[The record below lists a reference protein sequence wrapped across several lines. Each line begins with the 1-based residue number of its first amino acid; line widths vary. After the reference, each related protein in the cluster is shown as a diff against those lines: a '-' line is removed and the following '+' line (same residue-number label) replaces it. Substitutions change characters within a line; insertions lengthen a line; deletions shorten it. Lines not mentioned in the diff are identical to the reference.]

1 MATNDDKNLR
11 QVYETLRREGYTPP
25 EYEKFRQDM
34 TADKNL
40 RGVYE
45 TLRREGYTPPDYDTF
60 RTDMLGNPQPAPAA
74 PSAPT
79 VLTAPAAPSGQF
91 RAQGVQVPEIPSPE
105 NPSVDWSS
113 VPEPMGE
120 GIVPAPQPPA
130 EPWQPSLRQKEAILR
145 SINDRVGQTVSSLH
159 ASSAA
164 THRIA
169 QANTPEGRQR
179 SRLMRQAARQMG
191 IETDPIGIIRGSSS
205 ATSDQSPAP
214 KPTGEGTVPPASTQ
228 NPTFHTVTTDDEGNL
243 RGSWQLPDGSIT
255 DSFAEADRAVSSARE
270 ARLRQTF
277 LSRMKQNG
285 LDPATPEDID
295 EQRRRDT
302 LDVAEKTLPARIERN
317 EENIAKANSRRAQQI
332 DGDQGSNRWDDSQ
345 GFWDNMARI
354 IGGATRRSVER
365 QHPAPRPEASLSQS
379 DSELRALIAEN
390 YILDNA
396 RKRLEAS
403 HLRKSEGFMDGFWN
417 INNLK
422 NFAKGASH
430 ALSDGDIYTGGFM
443 SISTASHMLA
453 IEDKLKAGQD
463 LSDAETSLLY
473 STMLGNDIQDNAH
486 VPHGYTAGQTITR
499 ALPYIVQMMLN
510 PASGLSRALVKK
522 FGTNALKRIALTV
535 AGDVAESAVLAN
547 TLQAPAT
554 AADAISRY
562 QGAPVENPDGSI
574 SFDGDHDLTSA
585 IAKAQ
590 GAAIIENYTEMLGNH
605 FGVIGN
611 FAGKTAAKGMRKV
624 GLGKVVDNT
633 SNLINRIKAKDWVK
647 IIYNTGNRA
656 NINGTAGEI
665 LEEEAGIV
673 LNSIFT
679 GDNSL
684 SDLTDYDTQVDI
696 FLGVGLF
703 GGFMGGVKAA
713 GYPVARSRARR
724 DLRTSDRVGSFRFG
738 EDWDGIRS
746 QIDQAEDSDLATIV
760 RDLTID
766 HAQSPE
772 QAKAIATYAHDLMRS
787 RGFNLADVA
796 RRSENLDSPE
806 QTAIS
811 DSFSHGEEIAGSGN
825 SDAMAQ
831 AHTLMQSR
839 RERLSQSTSPE
850 WVDRL
855 DSEDPVDA
863 LRAIP
868 ESDPELRQ
876 QAADYLSS
884 KAVYDGMIS
893 AVQSGIDEEI
903 AASDERVNASVN
915 RTTGLIHPVSITGE
929 EHRPAHII
937 DGEILIDTDGSIIPD
952 QSSPDI
958 IIRYDDTSEIAF
970 SSPARIAQA
979 DPTLDPA
986 AFRQQE
992 RDRIADSHARQA
1004 ADAIEGVLPFTPG
1017 SSVIITPEAPDSAP
1031 APSVAFQS
1039 EDRSP
1044 VPAPSVSN
1052 DWSPVPEPMGEGT
1065 APANNSESAE
1075 ANPAEAIIIGD
1086 TIGEDGT
1093 LVPGVVDVQLPDG
1106 SIHSMSK
1113 TDLQEQADARRDQAV
1128 TQFESDLADQR
1139 AQEKEQQLARQSAG
1153 LTDPRR
1159 DTSLLPDHFAS
1170 PYAGITTH
1178 AARFTPADNGVGAV
1192 LYRDDNGNDA
1202 IVLAARSDGSYAGY
1216 MREYLPDG
1224 TPTDRWTAK
1233 FQNDTG
1239 DKSLFRTLMTSAQA
1253 LLPDG
1258 HQLTEHS
1265 SVSPDGLRNLANQL
1279 RHGYSLQRDES
1290 GAIITTSVPI
1300 NMASPSNPLQLRDY
1314 DPGSYDPATVHED
1327 EFEAAADI
1335 LTPYMQALGLTRDN
1349 IRFAGGRILV
1359 DHPILRKTESTRQ
1372 AQPTAPPTPIAA
1384 PTAPTAT
1391 SPQSRAE
1398 ASVAPS
1404 GQSRAEGVQVPE
1416 IPSPENPS
1424 NDWSSVP
1431 EPSASND
1438 WSFVPEP
1445 TGEGIVPTAET
1456 TAGPQQS
1463 AESPSALSRIP
1474 TDHDGSPIYEQA
1486 DPATA
1491 WDAILEQTDG
1501 DTRIATDV
1509 ISQTIAE
1516 KEADLRQLTKQ
1527 KTPGGLSL
1535 QQKIEEGKRR
1545 KAAIDALQRDI
1556 DHWKAMAQTP
1566 ALRKSQAEAE
1576 ARARAEEEARL
1587 LAEQKA
1593 AQEAEARRIEAE
1605 RKAAE
1610 KEEEEN
1616 RKALAK
1622 IDRRYA
1628 DIFDDVKEY
1637 PEAVSRLSQ
1646 QEPEDILEVASIVL
1660 SRHKVLWG
1668 DTRSSKGTAS
1678 ETGFREGERKKLFS
1692 IFRRAENGGVS
1703 LQRLAED
1710 VMQEYCEQYGIPYD
1724 NNEARDALIEMIR
1737 QASVPSDITQYIRR
1751 RRMEQS
1757 TEIADQLRRREEDM
1771 RQEWA
1776 QESYHMSFEDYESS
1790 LEDARRQAQ
1799 EHLAD
1804 FDPEEFAGAIAD
1816 EIAEYDEIA
1825 MDSVEKDHQALQESP
1840 DYTNIAPSQQLSQS
1854 EPTAQSDTQDYDR
1867 LRENLTDEPIPEGTA
1882 PRRGSQVLPPTS
1894 SLPSRRNIQD
1904 EARPAIPPQDGPRI
1918 PSPQGSLPQGTPR
1931 PTVNRISKPLQ
1942 QGKTAWINSNNSLHP
1957 MAQVG
1962 EPVPLNDSHAT
1973 TSSGNHGIGLGID
1986 SSVDVGK
1993 DNQKSS
1999 DAQIKSR
2006 EDSDKPTPQFRAQ
2019 GVPVPE
2025 IPSPQEKTI
2034 SEEKPLDFD
2043 PDYVRMRI
2051 DQLIGRGEISHI
2063 DPDTLSPLQIAQIA
2077 PALYEMDH
2085 ANDRVE
2091 NLRGEFDDAD
2101 AAGEDH
2107 SILSDIAHDLDDAEN
2122 RAADAADRL
2131 HKALANLH
2139 QNDSTAGLNPAPE
2152 IVSEGTT
2159 PLDHQREL
2167 SQRQRYEEESK
2178 KLDADL
2184 SPEETDYYGKPLV
2197 LASDGTSV
2205 FGKIDARSGLSDAP
2219 IRLSLGV
2226 NSVGEDGKNHGY
2238 GLLHIEAGHGEQIR
2252 NAGYKSVVDF
2262 VENVAKN
2269 YTEIREGARI
2279 GDKPTYLLE
2288 VPDKH
2293 NNTLFI
2299 QLSRDGSFWNVNSA
2313 GIFNKKYSRRKA
2325 KVWSLPAVGEGTGI
2339 DTPQVNSGLSM
2350 DATAPAGNSSQTS
2363 TGKDNTPSANLQI
2376 FDEQNPTQDGSP
2388 ITSPTASIASTPS
2401 LSPLRQS
2408 RAEGSV
2414 AAPPQSRAQGVQV
2427 PEIPS
2432 PEDASSGLNPATE
2445 PSPEGIPLPETKPWS
2460 LMNGAERIA
2469 HAEKAPLSTQEID
2482 ASNVDD
2488 VIKANAIR
2496 FLNGDRDA
2504 IAQISYLNAYENVR
2518 NTNRNHPAP
2527 QDSTSQQLDIPNPGE
2542 SHRLGERAADGG
2554 NPIQLDTTDSS
2565 TQIPRQSTDRP
2576 DNPRVNTVDPR
2587 EKGDSPIP
2595 ERKPPVD
2602 PIPPKGDRPSR
2613 GSQTRGKGSNGRPKR
2628 GKTGGN
2634 PSLRDGAGHTPARPI
2649 DNGTAHDDL
2658 TRALDEFKSLLRDFG
2673 NAARD
2678 SLSINIAL
2686 LNPRQIEMLPRLI
2699 VAGAKVGYALIRK
2712 GLTSFSKWSAEMR
2725 RNIQEPMAAVGIT
2738 GSELDEWIDE
2748 MWNCSFTVDGA
2759 THSVREWASIL
2770 GHESL
2775 RQKVAMTIGE
2785 KRKAQAQ
2792 AEDIPV
2798 EIGSIDNIRQTLPFL
2813 LPQQQE
2819 DVARA
2824 ETQFFD
2830 KSHDDHDHAHGKGY
2844 MFTNGTGTGKTYTGL
2859 GIVKRFMKQGKTRIL
2874 ILTPSQ
2880 TKVSDWIKDAANL
2893 QIPLRSLDD
2902 WAKARAT
2909 NATQEAGEGPVITTF
2924 ANFRQNQALLNA
2936 EFDLV
2941 VYDESHR
2948 ILENKKGA
2956 DTSGLFRHY
2965 KISNKD
2971 QNHAFSRLRDID
2983 PTWQQLARKNEEFK
2997 REYDKLMVT
3006 AAEKSG
3012 INRTYDLVR
3021 NGLIPPQIHEDW
3033 DARHIADYPKLAAIR
3048 DEVFR
3053 LSRKFDNEVK
3063 PLLQQKA
3070 KEAVAKTK
3078 VVFLSA
3084 TPFNTRE
3091 NLSYAEG
3098 YIFSYPKEDN
3108 SSALNPR
3115 SRFYLDH
3122 FGAAYKWRYNRLE
3135 SSSSNPQAIAQQEIE
3150 FSDYLQNTLQ
3160 TMSGR
3165 IIDSEF
3171 DYSRDFPTVTGK
3183 YAPLFNQ
3190 AVEEFRASG
3199 SMSEA
3204 TWRVLGD
3211 YVYSSALF
3219 ESMKVNRIAPRI
3231 REHLERGR
3239 KIVVFHRRVETSEPL
3254 RPPFRRIFDAAV
3266 NLAMGEYDLNK
3277 REKRLAEIAGMR
3289 TKYAPLLEW
3298 EKTIDLRMPRQ
3309 QLADIF
3315 GIDNILFFSGKE
3327 SAKQKNEAVRLF
3339 NDDKSGKNI
3348 IVIQEASGKEG
3359 ISLHDTTGNHPRV
3372 MISLAL
3378 PQSPITALQTEGR
3391 IYRIGN
3397 RSNAI
3402 FEYPLL
3408 GLDSEM
3414 LLFGQKFNAQV
3425 GTTENLALGSKARNL
3440 RDSFARGVDEHS
3452 GDVSLDDQGI
3462 GGKEYDA
3469 GETVEI
3475 DPFDRA
3481 VLDFYGNR
3489 KLNGGRDNREGADY
3503 YPTPE
3508 PLGFKMAQWG
3518 EISEGESV
3526 LEPSAGHGAIAR
3538 YVPRHNPLTAIE
3550 PSMSLFGR
3558 LQVKCGG
3565 VGRKFEN
3572 KTFENYNVINKHD
3585 VILMNPPFGTAGR
3598 LAVDHLAKA
3607 FSHLEEGGRV
3617 VALIPRGSADAKFDK
3632 WFFSEKAAVISGE
3645 VQLPRVTFQQAGTA
3659 VSCRVLVIDK
3669 ISNPKLASAA
3679 AARAR
3684 RYNLNREYAKI
3695 EDFFADLRDVS
3706 MPARTIDHNARLRK
3720 KAAPVARE
3728 LRSMKKV
3735 TEVELDND
3743 GIRVIGRYLNSASI
3757 NWALRTPENL
3767 PGYLQDCFNRFS
3779 GYAAEEWR
3787 GPEAQAV
3794 YAEMAALAARLAG
3807 KTVEEMTRTP
3817 SSDIRTRLGDDP
3829 LTFQQRQRIAVG
3841 NRGTVMPGLNEAV
3854 VKVVEVPKHGYNGDK
3869 PLSQA
3874 VEAAVGRYA
3883 GKTLHYDNHDQKFDY
3898 TISKRSLT
3906 YAANHSGKSEN
3917 PGVHTAVMDK
3927 LDAVIAESI
3936 EIMEHPDVRKKNGS
3950 RSEDN
3955 GYNTDALMHRF
3966 AGAVSLD
3973 GTIHRVITTLKED
3986 VSQERNGLH
3995 TYEVTKIEVLDD
4007 NAPSTP
4013 NGIAGVYM
4021 NSTVR
4026 VANLLKGAE
4035 IHNKSGEKILQE
4047 SQLNS
4052 SYPSRLHSRPGD
4064 VSKIDVLNEESPSTS
4079 NELESPT
4086 SSKEGTFP
4094 AAKLINGVEKSYDK
4108 GKKNLQESQDD
4119 QSPKSRDDRRSHMR
4133 NHATGVADRLGIQIG
4148 IIESPQSLPPKL
4160 ARAKGWFDISNGKIT
4175 IILGNHA
4182 DTADITRT
4190 ILHEAVAH
4198 KGLRDL
4204 FNDRFDQF
4212 LDHVYL
4218 NASRIV
4224 KEKIDSLAA
4233 RNGWDRR
4240 EATEEYLASLA
4251 EETDFRNTP
4260 AAWWRKIKT
4269 LFSRFLRACGLDS
4282 IAPISDNELR
4292 YILWISYKNL
4302 QDPGAY
4308 RSYLGQAER
4317 IAMESRLGV
4326 GQFSPHKEANPH
4338 SHLRFRDPGF
4348 SPRDHAL
4355 AADVYD
4361 SMMRKGSFQFQE
4373 AMQDSML
4380 SLKKL
4385 MQAIKGGKTYIED
4398 IPGFENPYLAE
4409 NRMSSQNNAEQHEYF
4424 RQYMTPLLQEV
4435 GKLCGSDAVQRR
4447 ALSDY
4452 MMAKHGLERNEVL
4465 ARRDAEQAMIGSNEE
4480 NDLREATKALAA
4492 DPADAALQKDLADA
4506 QQLFDEAL
4514 DKKYQANRKRDYSGL
4529 TALTGIP
4536 ANVHAEAKAQEM
4548 VDRYEAAHDTSPL
4561 WDATQAATG
4570 ATLRKL
4576 YISGILSEETFNST
4590 LAMFRYYIPLRGWDA
4605 KTSDEVYDYVT
4616 DADGPLHGNVFRHAE
4631 GRRSKAD
4638 DPIAYIAQMA
4648 DDAIRQ
4654 GNRNIMKQRFLN
4666 FVLNNPSDL
4675 VAHNDLWLQKDA
4687 VSGEWQPVFAD
4698 IDEDM
4703 TPQQVS
4709 EAVSKFNEKMR
4720 ALQKANPDS
4729 YRHGKEARAIPYKV
4743 RKENLRQHQ
4752 VLVRRDGVTKVL
4764 TINGSPRAAQALNG
4778 LTNPDVSNEG
4788 IARLSEIGVR
4798 LNRELS
4804 ALYTTRNPDFVVSN
4818 YIRDFLYSNAM
4829 SWVKEPPSYA
4839 LRFLK
4844 NILDFNPANMWY
4856 LFDRWENGTLDR
4868 SDKFQAMF
4876 YDFMINGGET
4886 GFTSIKDIER
4896 HKKTIIEE
4904 LRRQGSIPRQA
4915 WAAIGQQIDILNRSV
4930 ENSARFAAF
4939 LTSRQMG
4946 RSIDRS
4952 IWDAKE
4958 VSVNFNK
4965 KGSGGKFYGKRN
4977 QTAMGNA
4984 GALMSGAGRSL
4995 FVFWNAGVQGMTNFG
5010 RYSARHPAKAA
5021 VAASAMFI
5029 LGAVIPLLAQC
5040 MTGGDDDDENAYY
5053 NLPEYVRRSNI
5064 CINDGDKWVAIPLP
5078 IEFRAIYGLGE
5089 LATGAISGKERYSDS
5104 ELAWQ
5109 IAAQVS
5115 QILPIDVLEG
5125 GGGISPFVP
5134 SAVKP
5139 IAEAYFIDADN
5150 GGRSWSGL
5158 PIARQNYFN
5167 RNDPEY
5173 RRVFKSADR
5182 NLMQASRWISEASGG
5197 DEFRRGAIEINPQK
5211 VEYLLKGYLG
5221 GAFSFPEKLW
5231 KSVESDL
5238 GDRPFEWSNTPLA
5251 NRVVKA
5257 GDERTAFRKLRNEYF
5272 NYLNETR
5279 ETERLLRKYENAA
5292 DDGIMGYAERAD
5304 FLYNSDQY
5312 LRYEIFGEFAPD
5324 IDALSDAMK
5333 EETDKE
5339 ALKDLEAEY
5348 YSVMRQCVNAM
5359 RDPQRFLNT
5368 PM

>member
-1 MATNDDKNLR
+1 
-11 QVYETLRREGYTPP
+11 
-25 EYEKFRQDM
+25 
-34 TADKNL
+34 
-40 RGVYE
+40 
-45 TLRREGYTPPDYDTF
+45 
-60 RTDMLGNPQPAPAA
+60 
-74 PSAPT
+74 
-79 VLTAPAAPSGQF
+79 
-91 RAQGVQVPEIPSPE
+91 
-105 NPSVDWSS
+105 
-113 VPEPMGE
+113 
-120 GIVPAPQPPA
+120 
-130 EPWQPSLRQKEAILR
+130 
-145 SINDRVGQTVSSLH
+145 
-159 ASSAA
+159 
-164 THRIA
+164 
-169 QANTPEGRQR
+169 
-179 SRLMRQAARQMG
+179 
-191 IETDPIGIIRGSSS
+191 
-205 ATSDQSPAP
+205 
-214 KPTGEGTVPPASTQ
+214 
-228 NPTFHTVTTDDEGNL
+228 
-243 RGSWQLPDGSIT
+243 
-255 DSFAEADRAVSSARE
+255 
-270 ARLRQTF
+270 
-277 LSRMKQNG
+277 
-285 LDPATPEDID
+285 
-295 EQRRRDT
+295 
-302 LDVAEKTLPARIERN
+302 
-317 EENIAKANSRRAQQI
+317 
-332 DGDQGSNRWDDSQ
+332 
-345 GFWDNMARI
+345 
-354 IGGATRRSVER
+354 
-365 QHPAPRPEASLSQS
+365 
-379 DSELRALIAEN
+379 
-390 YILDNA
+390 
-396 RKRLEAS
+396 
-403 HLRKSEGFMDGFWN
+403 
-417 INNLK
+417 
-422 NFAKGASH
+422 
-430 ALSDGDIYTGGFM
+430 
-443 SISTASHMLA
+443 
-453 IEDKLKAGQD
+453 
-463 LSDAETSLLY
+463 
-473 STMLGNDIQDNAH
+473 
-486 VPHGYTAGQTITR
+486 
-499 ALPYIVQMMLN
+499 
-510 PASGLSRALVKK
+510 
-522 FGTNALKRIALTV
+522 
-535 AGDVAESAVLAN
+535 
-547 TLQAPAT
+547 
-554 AADAISRY
+554 
-562 QGAPVENPDGSI
+562 
-574 SFDGDHDLTSA
+574 
-585 IAKAQ
+585 
-590 GAAIIENYTEMLGNH
+590 
-605 FGVIGN
+605 
-611 FAGKTAAKGMRKV
+611 
-624 GLGKVVDNT
+624 
-633 SNLINRIKAKDWVK
+633 
-647 IIYNTGNRA
+647 
-656 NINGTAGEI
+656 
-665 LEEEAGIV
+665 
-673 LNSIFT
+673 
-679 GDNSL
+679 
-684 SDLTDYDTQVDI
+684 
-696 FLGVGLF
+696 
-703 GGFMGGVKAA
+703 
-713 GYPVARSRARR
+713 
-724 DLRTSDRVGSFRFG
+724 
-738 EDWDGIRS
+738 
-746 QIDQAEDSDLATIV
+746 
-760 RDLTID
+760 
-766 HAQSPE
+766 
-772 QAKAIATYAHDLMRS
+772 
-787 RGFNLADVA
+787 
-796 RRSENLDSPE
+796 
-806 QTAIS
+806 
-811 DSFSHGEEIAGSGN
+811 
-825 SDAMAQ
+825 
-831 AHTLMQSR
+831 
-839 RERLSQSTSPE
+839 
-850 WVDRL
+850 
-855 DSEDPVDA
+855 
-863 LRAIP
+863 
-868 ESDPELRQ
+868 
-876 QAADYLSS
+876 
-884 KAVYDGMIS
+884 
-893 AVQSGIDEEI
+893 
-903 AASDERVNASVN
+903 
-915 RTTGLIHPVSITGE
+915 
-929 EHRPAHII
+929 
-937 DGEILIDTDGSIIPD
+937 
-952 QSSPDI
+952 
-958 IIRYDDTSEIAF
+958 
-970 SSPARIAQA
+970 
-979 DPTLDPA
+979 
-986 AFRQQE
+986 
-992 RDRIADSHARQA
+992 
-1004 ADAIEGVLPFTPG
+1004 
-1017 SSVIITPEAPDSAP
+1017 
-1031 APSVAFQS
+1031 
-1039 EDRSP
+1039 
-1044 VPAPSVSN
+1044 
-1052 DWSPVPEPMGEGT
+1052 
-1065 APANNSESAE
+1065 
-1075 ANPAEAIIIGD
+1075 
-1086 TIGEDGT
+1086 
-1093 LVPGVVDVQLPDG
+1093 
-1106 SIHSMSK
+1106 
-1113 TDLQEQADARRDQAV
+1113 
-1128 TQFESDLADQR
+1128 
-1139 AQEKEQQLARQSAG
+1139 
-1153 LTDPRR
+1153 
-1159 DTSLLPDHFAS
+1159 
-1170 PYAGITTH
+1170 
-1178 AARFTPADNGVGAV
+1178 
-1192 LYRDDNGNDA
+1192 
-1202 IVLAARSDGSYAGY
+1202 
-1216 MREYLPDG
+1216 
-1224 TPTDRWTAK
+1224 
-1233 FQNDTG
+1233 
-1239 DKSLFRTLMTSAQA
+1239 
-1253 LLPDG
+1253 
-1258 HQLTEHS
+1258 
-1265 SVSPDGLRNLANQL
+1265 
-1279 RHGYSLQRDES
+1279 
-1290 GAIITTSVPI
+1290 
-1300 NMASPSNPLQLRDY
+1300 
-1314 DPGSYDPATVHED
+1314 
-1327 EFEAAADI
+1327 
-1335 LTPYMQALGLTRDN
+1335 
-1349 IRFAGGRILV
+1349 
-1359 DHPILRKTESTRQ
+1359 
-1372 AQPTAPPTPIAA
+1372 
-1384 PTAPTAT
+1384 
-1391 SPQSRAE
+1391 
-1398 ASVAPS
+1398 
-1404 GQSRAEGVQVPE
+1404 
-1416 IPSPENPS
+1416 
-1424 NDWSSVP
+1424 
-1431 EPSASND
+1431 
-1438 WSFVPEP
+1438 
-1445 TGEGIVPTAET
+1445 
-1456 TAGPQQS
+1456 
-1463 AESPSALSRIP
+1463 
-1474 TDHDGSPIYEQA
+1474 
-1486 DPATA
+1486 
-1491 WDAILEQTDG
+1491 
-1501 DTRIATDV
+1501 
-1509 ISQTIAE
+1509 
-1516 KEADLRQLTKQ
+1516 
-1527 KTPGGLSL
+1527 
-1535 QQKIEEGKRR
+1535 
-1545 KAAIDALQRDI
+1545 
-1556 DHWKAMAQTP
+1556 
-1566 ALRKSQAEAE
+1566 
-1576 ARARAEEEARL
+1576 
-1587 LAEQKA
+1587 
-1593 AQEAEARRIEAE
+1593 
-1605 RKAAE
+1605 
-1610 KEEEEN
+1610 
-1616 RKALAK
+1616 
-1622 IDRRYA
+1622 
-1628 DIFDDVKEY
+1628 
-1637 PEAVSRLSQ
+1637 
-1646 QEPEDILEVASIVL
+1646 
-1660 SRHKVLWG
+1660 
-1668 DTRSSKGTAS
+1668 
-1678 ETGFREGERKKLFS
+1678 
-1692 IFRRAENGGVS
+1692 
-1703 LQRLAED
+1703 
-1710 VMQEYCEQYGIPYD
+1710 
-1724 NNEARDALIEMIR
+1724 
-1737 QASVPSDITQYIRR
+1737 
-1751 RRMEQS
+1751 
-1757 TEIADQLRRREEDM
+1757 
-1771 RQEWA
+1771 
-1776 QESYHMSFEDYESS
+1776 
-1790 LEDARRQAQ
+1790 
-1799 EHLAD
+1799 
-1804 FDPEEFAGAIAD
+1804 
-1816 EIAEYDEIA
+1816 
-1825 MDSVEKDHQALQESP
+1825 
-1840 DYTNIAPSQQLSQS
+1840 
-1854 EPTAQSDTQDYDR
+1854 
-1867 LRENLTDEPIPEGTA
+1867 
-1882 PRRGSQVLPPTS
+1882 
-1894 SLPSRRNIQD
+1894 
-1904 EARPAIPPQDGPRI
+1904 
-1918 PSPQGSLPQGTPR
+1918 
-1931 PTVNRISKPLQ
+1931 
-1942 QGKTAWINSNNSLHP
+1942 
-1957 MAQVG
+1957 
-1962 EPVPLNDSHAT
+1962 
-1973 TSSGNHGIGLGID
+1973 
-1986 SSVDVGK
+1986 
-1993 DNQKSS
+1993 
-1999 DAQIKSR
+1999 
-2006 EDSDKPTPQFRAQ
+2006 
-2019 GVPVPE
+2019 
-2025 IPSPQEKTI
+2025 
-2034 SEEKPLDFD
+2034 
-2043 PDYVRMRI
+2043 
-2051 DQLIGRGEISHI
+2051 
-2063 DPDTLSPLQIAQIA
+2063 
-2077 PALYEMDH
+2077 
-2085 ANDRVE
+2085 
-2091 NLRGEFDDAD
+2091 
-2101 AAGEDH
+2101 
-2107 SILSDIAHDLDDAEN
+2107 
-2122 RAADAADRL
+2122 
-2131 HKALANLH
+2131 
-2139 QNDSTAGLNPAPE
+2139 
-2152 IVSEGTT
+2152 
-2159 PLDHQREL
+2159 
-2167 SQRQRYEEESK
+2167 
-2178 KLDADL
+2178 
-2184 SPEETDYYGKPLV
+2184 
-2197 LASDGTSV
+2197 
-2205 FGKIDARSGLSDAP
+2205 
-2219 IRLSLGV
+2219 
-2226 NSVGEDGKNHGY
+2226 
-2238 GLLHIEAGHGEQIR
+2238 
-2252 NAGYKSVVDF
+2252 
-2262 VENVAKN
+2262 
-2269 YTEIREGARI
+2269 
-2279 GDKPTYLLE
+2279 
-2288 VPDKH
+2288 
-2293 NNTLFI
+2293 
-2299 QLSRDGSFWNVNSA
+2299 
-2313 GIFNKKYSRRKA
+2313 
-2325 KVWSLPAVGEGTGI
+2325 
-2339 DTPQVNSGLSM
+2339 
-2350 DATAPAGNSSQTS
+2350 
-2363 TGKDNTPSANLQI
+2363 
-2376 FDEQNPTQDGSP
+2376 
-2388 ITSPTASIASTPS
+2388 
-2401 LSPLRQS
+2401 
-2408 RAEGSV
+2408 
-2414 AAPPQSRAQGVQV
+2414 
-2427 PEIPS
+2427 
-2432 PEDASSGLNPATE
+2432 
-2445 PSPEGIPLPETKPWS
+2445 
-2460 LMNGAERIA
+2460 
-2469 HAEKAPLSTQEID
+2469 
-2482 ASNVDD
+2482 
-2488 VIKANAIR
+2488 
-2496 FLNGDRDA
+2496 
-2504 IAQISYLNAYENVR
+2504 
-2518 NTNRNHPAP
+2518 
-2527 QDSTSQQLDIPNPGE
+2527 
-2542 SHRLGERAADGG
+2542 
-2554 NPIQLDTTDSS
+2554 
-2565 TQIPRQSTDRP
+2565 
-2576 DNPRVNTVDPR
+2576 
-2587 EKGDSPIP
+2587 
-2595 ERKPPVD
+2595 
-2602 PIPPKGDRPSR
+2602 
-2613 GSQTRGKGSNGRPKR
+2613 
-2628 GKTGGN
+2628 
-2634 PSLRDGAGHTPARPI
+2634 
-2649 DNGTAHDDL
+2649 
-2658 TRALDEFKSLLRDFG
+2658 
-2673 NAARD
+2673 
-2678 SLSINIAL
+2678 
-2686 LNPRQIEMLPRLI
+2686 MLPRLI

-4829 SWVKEPPSYA
+4829 SWVKEPLSYA